1 MNMNENEFSVLLIED
16 DVDWANSYIEDAE
29 EFASIRVIHQIPPRE
44 LLDLGKLITQFN
56 SNAVVLDELLQQNS
70 DASYLGIDALNYLAN
85 AFPHLPLVIVTEYP
99 LGPELKKIPYGL
111 VYRKRDLDD
120 QEVKKRH
127 FQELMDAIN
136 SYMSQKAAF
145 EKQSAELVQIRIEAI
160 TEETIKQI
168 ARLHF
173 LMDDAIEKVIW
184 FPNAQR
190 KEGQLLEVNRTAL
203 STDSVEPFLIQASD
217 EINIP
222 LLVGDVSPREWERIL
237 KGEIKLPGGWDFND
251 FHLFEREK
259 TLKQE

>member
-1 MNMNENEFSVLLIED
+1 MSENEFSVLLIED
-16 DVDWANSYIEDAE
+16 DVDWAKSYIEDAE
-29 EFASIRVIHQIPPRE
+29 EFAGVRVIHQIPPRE
-44 LLDLGKLITQFN
+44 LLDLGKLIKQFN
-56 SNAVVLDELLQQNS
+56 SSAVVLDELLQQNS

-111 VYRKRDLDD
+111 VCRKYDLDD
-120 QEVKKRH
+120 PEVKKRH
-127 FQELMDAIN
+127 FHDLMDAIN
-136 SYMSQKAAF
+136 LYKSIESAV
-145 EKQSAELVQIRIEAI
+145 EKQSAQLAQIRTEAI

-173 LMDDAIEKVIW
+173 LMDDAIEKIVW
-184 FPNAQR
+184 FPNKQR
-190 KEGQLLEVNRTAL
+190 KESQLLEVNRTAL

-217 EINIP
+217 EINLP
-222 LLVGDVSPREWERIL
+222 LLVGDVSPREWESIL
-237 KGEIKLPGGWDFND
+237 KSEIKLPDGWDLKD